1 MYKIIRFYNQNRK
14 QIIRV
19 IAIITFIIILIQML
33 NYIYKNKTDNNNQIN
48 ISENKNSNIG
58 NFGTIVSNKSAI
70 TDTKVDN
77 EKLNDDVTVINEFI
91 ENCNERNIEK
101 AYSLLSN
108 ECKEEMY
115 PTAKDFYENYY
126 MMVFNNNKLEY
137 SVENWIQDTYEVKFI
152 EDMLAT
158 GKINDENKQDYI
170 TIVEENDSFKININ
184 NYIGREILN
193 KEIENNDIIL
203 NLIQKDIYMDYEVYK
218 ITIKNNTGKSILLAP
233 EDKTNTIYLQNTNGG
248 KFYAASSELL
258 KEELLLENNY
268 IHTID
273 VKFNKTYS
281 YSNNIECLAFS
292 NVVLDYEEYLNL
304 DDKDKYED
312 IYNLQINL

>member
-115 PTAKDFYENYY
+115 TTAKDFYENYY

-218 ITIKNNTGKSILLAP
+218 VTIKNNTGKSILLAP